1 MVGYEIILEMT
12 MAEST
17 SAQLSESLREG
28 ATFYWQRLQELAGP
42 RLLGLTFFGAAA
54 LGKFDPLRHTA
65 RNVVVF
71 DRIDL
76 DLLRQIGALGP
87 RFGQFG
93 IAAPLAMT
101 PQFIQE
107 SLDTFPLE
115 LLEVQEQHITL
126 LGEDYFATLRLD
138 REHVRLQCERELK
151 SFLIRMHQGL
161 LTAAGNERRLEN
173 VETHIAE
180 GLLRVLRG
188 ILWLKGQAGPRS
200 PFDLVAAAGQLVNR
214 PLLGLQEAMNS
225 SDVAYWNKFQD
236 LYADL
241 QALGQLVNGL

>member
-1 MVGYEIILEMT
+1 MV
-12 MAEST
+12 ES
-17 SAQLSESLREG
+17 SPAQLSESLREG
-28 ATFYWQRLQELAGP
+28 AAYYLQRLQELAGP
-42 RLLGLTFFGAAA
+42 RLLGLTFFGASA
-54 LGKFDPLRHTA
+54 LGAFDPLRHTA
-65 RNVVVF
+65 RNVVIF

-76 DLLRQIGALGP
+76 DLLHKIAELGP

-93 IAAPLAMT
+93 IAAPLVMT
-101 PQFIQE
+101 PQFILE
-107 SLDTFPLE
+107 SLDTYPLE
-115 LLEVQEQHITL
+115 FLEVQEQHVTL
-126 LGEDYFATLRLD
+126 LGEDYFAALRLD

-161 LTAAGNERRLEN
+161 LAAAGNDQRLEN

-188 ILWLKGQAGPRS
+188 ILWLNGRPGPRS
-200 PFDLVAAAGQLVNR
+200 AFDLVAAAAQLVNR

-241 QALGQLVNGL
+241 QALGQFVNGL